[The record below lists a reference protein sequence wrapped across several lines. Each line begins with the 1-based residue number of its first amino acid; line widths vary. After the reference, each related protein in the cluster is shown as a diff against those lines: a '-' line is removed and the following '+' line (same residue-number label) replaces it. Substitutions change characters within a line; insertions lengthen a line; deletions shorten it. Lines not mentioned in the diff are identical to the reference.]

1 MGSNVQKTVL
11 AKLETLVMKEVW
23 KRGRATVHEVRDA
36 LDEKRN
42 LAYTTILTTLRNL
55 EKKGFLEHE
64 LEGRSHVY
72 TPKIDEKT
80 VEASSISNLLYSLF
94 DGSKVKLVQ
103 ALFEAEPLT
112 KEEYEDLKQ
121 AILDRKKRESRH
133 E

>member
-1 MGSNVQKTVL
+1 MGSNNPKTVL
-11 AKLETLVMKEVW
+11 AELETLVMKEVW

-36 LDEKRN
+36 LGGRRN

-72 TPKIDEKT
+72 TPMIDEKT
-80 VEASSISNLLYSLF
+80 VEASSISQLLYNLF

-121 AILDRKKRESRH
+121 AILERKKRESRH